1 MIFVTSLNIFL
12 CLLCSIKK
20 QLLVNVDSL
29 FESFMQGT
37 TLGTPNS
44 NVCKLCTIY
53 CRSPNFKRVYR

>member
-20 QLLVNVDSL
+20 QLLVNVKSL

-37 TLGTPNS
+37 TFGTPN
-44 NVCKLCTIY
+44 
-53 CRSPNFKRVYR
+53 